1 MSDNKLGYKLLDH
14 LRLNRDKPEN
24 AHLRKNIDS
33 YLSLS
38 RKGINP
44 VHKIISDHIAQA
56 ELEESVMKKHY
67 KKWIVEQTIHKVKES
82 GEWYENFEAYMTA
95 MEAAEEHIR
104 KNAHRENRQDYMAS
118 ARVLARDPRNS
129 DLFMRLV
136 YLDPDASK
144 ELGSNSEA
152 IYRAY
157 LRYGLDRNKSSREKP
172 ETSGKYVST
181 TGYKDEAFSAAVAD
195 LIHNLPKEV
204 FSKDDEKYT
213 DVKKLVR
220 TLAYRDTFHL
230 FRKKPEFAI
239 RRLETLIEEEKN
251 QNIRFVYNDVL
262 QHYKNYLNFEFEGH
276 NKDFVDPVTKEKGNF
291 PSIHQRI
298 GVFHSLDKQRFGIL
312 DGCGTGKTAIGALM
326 YPLVQKKKTEK
337 NEKVHNRVLVV
348 GTIPCFKTWKRGF
361 EGNDEERYL
370 ANSKKITLINGEK
383 KDKSLFEELKK
394 SEIVFANYQQLNT
407 EFEIDGELIPTYKIL
422 AQLGYDLLV
431 FDEVHNIRNLN
442 EKTANGRETA
452 SAAAR
457 YLAFHDPE
465 TYFLLLSGTPIPDSL
480 EDYAMI
486 YHLLRPD
493 ICKDPEEFVKEIEK
507 ASYNPRQLATFI
519 DENTLRRTSD
529 EVNDLIPLDRDDWY
543 VDVPLTPVQR
553 QIHDYLVSHRPV
565 GWLMEARKAL
575 LDPRLVRKQTLEK
588 AGITKTP
595 TIEDSSKYKSLEEM
609 VAGPNGSVSKDNK
622 FVVFSSIFK
631 DGITRMKSDI
641 HDGKSFKE
649 LLEEKI
655 QKEFGAEKYMKVI
668 DGDVDA
674 LEREQIE
681 TTFRE
686 DKNCVGVICTTDTGG
701 ESLNFS
707 FATDAIGLDE
717 DYSPATIEQAIA
729 RLQRR
734 GQSKKVNA
742 KFIRGLGSIDM
753 SITEYVD
760 KKALAIKIMLD
771 GHPPTEEEIKLL
783 KDSATHSELTR
794 MVTSK
799 FGGISV
805 DLSKYSNFDV
815 ADVDVRSRGKP
826 ASERNIVKTGNGYD
840 TTRAQEIGMRIGK
853 DPKCWFDEQFVKEYV
868 DAFSELAPYLASRM
882 RALDIV
888 GRAKRKEI
896 EFPEKI
902 LALGSG
908 PSILYGAYNDISEI
922 VEKSGF
928 DAPIVHDLD
937 FSRSMLKAGTNPV
950 QICADMRKISVADN
964 SYDFIDNASV
974 SLLKNSSE
982 VLEMLKETNRVLKPD
997 GLLELSVKT
1006 LYFKEGFHDAL
1017 KELGFEVLTKKN
1029 AALGLSKQKLRELAD
1044 TQGHG
1049 FAETCRSKVNDWQ
1062 IILAKKIGTTGEVS
1076 KPKDLWFMNDLGSD
1090 YKLESEIEI
1099 GEGKVLPQKKQK
1111 WKRKKAKE
1119 TPSHDRSH
1127 FVNKDGT
1134 VDVV

>member
-1 MSDNKLGYKLLDH
+1 MSSEKIVDKLLDH
-14 LRLNRDKPEN
+14 LRLNRDNPEF
-24 AHLRKNIDS
+24 AHEKKAVDS
-33 YLSLS
+33 YLALTK
-38 RKGINP
+38 KGINP
-44 VHKIISDHIAQA
+44 IHKIIADYSARA
-56 ELEESVMKKHY
+56 ELENSEKLKGMVRTLIY
-67 KKWIVEQTIHKVKES
+67 KTKES
-82 GEWYENFEAYMTA
+82 GEWYENFEAYKITID
-95 MEAAEEHIR
+95 AAEEIIR
-104 KNAHRENRQDYMAS
+104 KNAHKENRQDYMAS
-118 ARVLARDPRNS
+118 VKVLAKDSRNL
-129 DLFMRLV
+129 DLFIRALL
-136 YLDPDASK
+136 LDPEAAK

-157 LRYGLDRNKSSREKP
+157 LRYGLDRNNSSREKP

-195 LIHNLPKEV
+195 FIHNLPEDV
-204 FSKDDEKYT
+204 FSKDDEYT
-213 DVKKLVR
+213 DIKKLIR
-220 TLAYRDTFHL
+220 TLTYRDTFHL

-239 RRLETLIEEEKN
+239 KRLETLIEQEKN
-251 QNIRFVYNDVL
+251 KNIRFVYNDVL
-262 QHYKNYLNFEFEGH
+262 KNYKNYLDFEFEGY

-291 PSIHQRI
+291 PSIHQRV
-298 GVFHSLDKQRFGIL
+298 GVYHSLNKQRFGIL

-326 YPLVQKKKTEK
+326 YPLVQKKKIEQNK
-337 NEKVHNRVLVV
+337 KVHNRVLVV

-361 EGNDEERYL
+361 EGDESERYL
-370 ANSKKITLINGEK
+370 ADSKKITLINGER
-383 KDKSLFEELKK
+383 KDKSLLEELKK
-394 SEIVFANYQQLNT
+394 SEVVFANYQQLNT
-407 EFEIDGELIPTYKIL
+407 EFEIDGELIPTYEIL

-442 EKTANGRETA
+442 EKTANGRKTA

-457 YLAFHDPE
+457 HLAFQDPDA
-465 TYFLLLSGTPIPDSL
+465 YFLLLSGTPIPDSL

-486 YHLLRPD
+486 YHLLKPK
-493 ICKDPEEFVKEIEK
+493 ICKDPEQFVKEIEK

-543 VDVPLTPVQR
+543 VDVSLTPVQR

-575 LDPRLVRKQTLEK
+575 LDPRLVRRETLEK

-595 TIEDSSKYKSLEEM
+595 TIEDSSKYKSLEDM

-622 FVVFSSIFK
+622 FVIFSSIFK
-631 DGITRMKSDI
+631 DGITRMKSEI

-681 TTFRE
+681 TIFRE

-717 DYSPATIEQAIA
+717 DYSPATTEQAIA

-783 KDSATHSELTR
+783 KDSASHSELTR

-805 DLSKYSNFDV
+805 DLSKYSNFDIT
-815 ADVDVRSRGKP
+815 DVEVRSRGKP

-868 DAFSELAPYLASRM
+868 DAFSELSPYLASRM
-882 RALDIV
+882 RALDV
-888 GRAKRKEI
+888 VARAKREEI
-896 EFPEKI
+896 KFPKKI

-908 PSILYGAYNDISEI
+908 PSILYGAYQDISE
-922 VEKSGF
+922 VVKKAELEL
-928 DAPIVHDLD
+928 PIIHDLD
-937 FSRSMLKAGTNPV
+937 FSATMLKSGKNPV
-950 QICADMRKISVADN
+950 QVCADMRKIPIADK

-974 SLLKNSSE
+974 SLLNNSSE
-982 VLEMLKETNRVLKPD
+982 VLEMIKEARRVLLPD
-997 GLLELSVKT
+997 GILELSVKD

-1017 KELGFEVLTKKN
+1017 RSLGFELITKQN
-1029 AALGLSKQKLRELAD
+1029 AALSLGKQKFRQLVDEH
-1044 TQGHG
+1044 GHG
-1049 FAETCRSKVNDWQ
+1049 FAESCKSKVDNWQ
-1062 IILAKKIGTTGEVS
+1062 IIIAKKTSDEGEITNVR
-1076 KPKDLWFMNDLGSD
+1076 DLWFMNDLGRD
-1090 YKLESEIEI
+1090 HKLESEIET
-1099 GEGKVLPQKKQK
+1099 GEGRTFSKKKQK
-1111 WKRKKAKE
+1111 WKRKKVKE
-1119 TPSHDRSH
+1119 APNHDRAH
-1127 FVNKDGT
+1127 FRNKDGT